1 VCLNAGL
8 RGGLPRAG
16 GALES
21 LKLLASAALASRRRG
36 SLSECSVLLDFAEDE
51 DAIAELVARYERV
64 CVKLGVEVYVIDRAR
79 VVETI
84 KRWLG
89 DTLELVSLYEEKA
102 RVDDHYSLVRDALL
116 AEAGSLREILR
127 ALGDQHAV

>member
-1 VCLNAGL
+1 M
-8 RGGLPRAG
+8 
-16 GALES
+16 
-21 LKLLASAALASRRRG
+21 
-36 SLSECSVLLDFAEDE
+36 LLDFAEDPE

-79 VVETI
+79 VVEAI

-89 DTLELVSLYEEKA
+89 DTLELISLYEEKA
-102 RVDDHYSLVRDALL
+102 RVDSSYSLVRDALL

>member
-1 VCLNAGL
+1 M
-8 RGGLPRAG
+8 
-16 GALES
+16 ES

-36 SLSECSVLLDFAEDE
+36 SPSECSVILDFAEDPE
-51 DAIAELVARYERV
+51 GAIAELVARYERV
-64 CVKLGVEVYVIDRAR
+64 CVKLGVEVYVVDRGR

-102 RVDDHYSLVRDALL
+102 RVDSRYSLVRDALL